1 MPDQPQDTMHRR
13 YAAARKGGGDERVAR
28 QHAAGK
34 LTARERLETLLDP
47 GSFEELD
54 ALVVH
59 RCTDFGMET
68 QQVPGDGV
76 VTGHGRIDG
85 RPVFVFSQ
93 DFTVFGGSLSETYAA
108 KICKVMDLAMKAG
121 YPVIGLNDSGGARIQ
136 EGVVSLAGYA
146 DIFLRNTLASG
157 VIPQISLIM
166 GPCAGGAVYSP
177 AITDFT
183 IMVRDTSYMFI
194 TGPDVIRAVTHE
206 EVTKETLGGA
216 ITHNTT
222 SGVAHFAASDDRDAL
237 MLAREML
244 AYMPSNNME
253 DPAGKATDDP
263 EDRADVVLN
272 SIVPPSSNQAYDIKR
287 VIVSVVDEGRFLEVH
302 EHFAKNIVVGFA
314 RLGGR
319 SVGIVANQPA
329 VLAGCLDINA
339 SVKGARFVRFC
350 DCFNIPLIV
359 FEDVPGFL
367 PGTDQ
372 EFHGIILHG
381 AKLLYAFAEA
391 TVPKITVITRKAYGG
406 AYCVMASKHIR
417 ADFNY
422 AWPSAEIAVMGSD
435 GAVNIIH
442 RGEIKAA
449 GASGEAVRLDK
460 VAEYKDK
467 FANPYVAAQRGYV
480 DEVIEPALTRRKLI
494 GGLRL
499 LENKRDT
506 NPPRKHGNI
515 PL

>member
-1 MPDQPQDTMHRR
+1 MPDTPLETMHRR
-13 YAAARKGGGDERVAR
+13 YAAARDGGGEERVAK

-47 GSFEELD
+47 GSFEEMD

-59 RCTDFGMET
+59 RCNDFGMDE
-68 QQVPGDGV
+68 QRIPGDGV
-76 VTGHGRIDG
+76 VTGHGRING

-93 DFTVFGGSLSETYAA
+93 DFTVFGGSLSETFAA

-121 YPVIGLNDSGGARIQ
+121 HPVIGINDSGGARIQ

-206 EVTKETLGGA
+206 EVTKEKLGGA
-216 ITHNTT
+216 MTHNAT
-222 SGVAHFAASDDRDAL
+222 SGVAHFAAADDRDAL
-237 MLAREML
+237 MLARDML

-253 DPAGKATDDP
+253 DPAEKATDDP
-263 EDRADVVLN
+263 EDRADIVLN
-272 SIVPPSSNQAYDIKR
+272 SIVPPSSNQAYDIKK
-287 VIVSVVDEGRFLEVH
+287 VITSVVDDAQFLEVH

-442 RGEIKAA
+442 RGDIKAA
-449 GASGEAVRLDK
+449 GANGEAVRLEK

-467 FANPYVAAQRGYV
+467 FANPYVAAERGYV

-494 GGLRL
+494 GALRL
-499 LENKRDT
+499 LENKRDS

>member
-1 MPDQPQDTMHRR
+1 MPDSPLDTMHRR
-13 YAAARKGGGDERVAR
+13 YAAARKGGGDERVAK

-59 RCTDFGMET
+59 RCTDFGMES
-68 QQVPGDGV
+68 QKVPGDGV

-93 DFTVFGGSLSETYAA
+93 DFTVFGGSLSETFAA

-216 ITHNTT
+216 MTHNAT

-237 MLAREML
+237 MLVRDML

-253 DPAGKATDDP
+253 DPAERATDDP
-263 EDRADVVLN
+263 DDRADVVLN
-272 SIVPPSSNQAYDIKR
+272 SVVPSSSNQAYDIKK
-287 VIVSVVDEGRFLEVH
+287 VIGSVVDEGRFLEVH
-302 EHFAKNIVVGFA
+302 EHFARNMVVGFA
-314 RLGGR
+314 HLGGR

-406 AYCVMASKHIR
+406 AYCVMSSKHIR

-442 RGEIKAA
+442 RSEISAA
-449 GASGEAVRLDK
+449 GALGDAVRLDK
-460 VAEYKDK
+460 VAEYQDK

-494 GGLRL
+494 GALRL
-499 LENKRDT
+499 LENKRDS
-506 NPPRKHGNI
+506 NPSRKHGNI

>member
-1 MPDQPQDTMHRR
+1 MPDSPLDAMQKR
-13 YAAARKGGGDERVAR
+13 YAAARKGGGDERVAK

-68 QQVPGDGV
+68 QQIPGDGV

-85 RPVFVFSQ
+85 RPLFVFSQ

-121 YPVIGLNDSGGARIQ
+121 HPVIGLNDSGGARIQ

-157 VIPQISLIM
+157 VIPQLSLIM

-194 TGPDVIRAVTHE
+194 TGPDVIRTVTHE

-216 ITHNTT
+216 MTHNAT
-222 SGVAHFAASDDRDAL
+222 SGVAHFAAADDRDAL
-237 MLAREML
+237 TLARELL
-244 AYMPSNNME
+244 AYMPSNNLE
-253 DPAGKATDDP
+253 DPPEKATDDP
-263 EDRADVVLN
+263 DDRADVVLN
-272 SIVPPSSNQAYDIKR
+272 SIVPASSNQAYDIKK
-287 VIVSVVDEGRFLEVH
+287 VIGSVVDGGTFLEVH

-319 SVGIVANQPA
+319 SVGIVANQPS

-350 DCFNIPLIV
+350 DCFNIPLVV

-367 PGTDQ
+367 PGTEQ
-372 EFHGIILHG
+372 EFRGIILHG

-422 AWPSAEIAVMGSD
+422 AWPTAEIAVMGSD

-442 RGEIKAA
+442 RAEIKAA
-449 GASGEAVRLDK
+449 GAAGDSVRQDK
-460 VAEYKDK
+460 VAEYQDK

-480 DEVIEPALTRRKLI
+480 DEVIEPAQTRRKLI
-494 GGLRL
+494 GALRL
-499 LENKRDT
+499 LDNKRDT